1 MSVSHGALLAVQ
13 MIHSK
18 SKVVQDADGVVT
30 WSWLSPGVLYARYEQ
45 TLSADVSAAVVAALT
60 DEVARVETFE
70 LYVDASKLV
79 AYELSARSA
88 FVKFVREHRERCTSL
103 ALLPWKAE
111 APFITSAVL
120 EALGKPTEIVADAN
134 DFGLRLL
141 RVVPTAPQL
150 VASLRN
156 HASEERRSFSLS
168 R

>member
-1 MSVSHGALLAVQ
+1 
-13 MIHSK
+13 MIHSN
-18 SKVVQDADGVVT
+18 SKVVQDAEGLVT
-30 WSWLSPGVLYARYEQ
+30 WAWLSPGVLYARYEQ

-60 DEVARVETFE
+60 DQVARVESFE

-79 AYELSARSA
+79 AYELKARSS
-88 FVKFVREHRERCTSL
+88 FVSFVREHRKRCTAL

-111 APFITSAVL
+111 APFITPA
-120 EALGKPTEIVADAN
+120 ALDSLGQPTEIVADAN

-141 RVVPTAPQL
+141 RVVPAAPEL

-156 HASEERRSFSLS
+156 LASEERRSFSVL

>member
-1 MSVSHGALLAVQ
+1 

-18 SKVVQDADGVVT
+18 SKVVQDAEGLVT

-45 TLSADVSAAVVAALT
+45 TLSAEVSAAVVTALNA
-60 DEVARVETFE
+60 EVARTPTFE
-70 LYVDASKLV
+70 LYVDASKLA
-79 AYELSARSA
+79 AYELKARSA
-88 FVKFVREHRERCTSL
+88 FVDFVQRHRERCTAL

-111 APFITSAVL
+111 APFVTPAVL
-120 EALGKPTEIVADAN
+120 EALGNPTEIVADAN

-156 HASEERRSFSLS
+156 LAREERRSFSVH